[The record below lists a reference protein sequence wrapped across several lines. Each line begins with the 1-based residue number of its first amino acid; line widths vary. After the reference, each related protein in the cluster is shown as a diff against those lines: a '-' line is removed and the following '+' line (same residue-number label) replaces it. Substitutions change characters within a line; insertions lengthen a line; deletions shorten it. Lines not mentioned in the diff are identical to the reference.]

1 MKLASRQFLNAQ
13 QKSNTTRSK
22 ISQFQPMA
30 NNNTEIEA
38 LSSFSSAQP
47 ATEKAI

>member
-13 QKSNTTRSK
+13 QKSNTTCSK

-30 NNNTEIEA
+30 NNNTEIA